1 LRAELATTGKEASDN
16 LARLDEMKRLT
27 KRSVEST
34 SDKYVQSTFHC
45 RNTST
50 HRTELQNF
58 ARNLTH
64 SSLNPMS
71 LLHLLHKLVPLSQ
84 TSMIYGLLLRIV
96 LKVGANF
103 FWVFLRS
110 EFDAE

>member
-1 LRAELATTGKEASDN
+1 MRAELTTAGKEAMDH
-16 LARLDEMKRLT
+16 LARLREMKQLT

-34 SDKYVQSTFHC
+34 SDKYVRSMFHC

-71 LLHLLHKLVPLSQ
+71 LLHLLHRLVPLSQ
-84 TSMIYGLLLRIV
+84 TSTTYEL
-96 LKVGANF
+96 
-103 FWVFLRS
+103 
-110 EFDAE
+110 